1 MKKIRNYLKEDG
13 FTLIEMLVVIMIVSV
28 LLILSISNLTG
39 VNDRIET
46 TQNEGIIQTVEA
58 QMMIYEMKNKV
69 EASAETLKEHNYINK
84 EQFDAYKDAIAAKKQ
99 DNQGQ
104 EGE

>member
-1 MKKIRNYLKEDG
+1 MKKIKKYVEEDG

-28 LLILSISNLTG
+28 LLILAISNLTG
-39 VNDRIET
+39 VNDRIEA

-58 QMMIYEMKNKV
+58 QMMIYEMKNKEEV
-69 EASAETLKEHNYINK
+69 SAETLEKNHYINK
-84 EQFDAYKDAIAAKKQ
+84 KQLAAYNKAITSKKDVNA
-99 DNQGQ
+99 GQ